1 MFLKSLTI
9 SSGLDIIREI
19 KFRLGIN
26 LIVDETPNIQGKETG
41 NNVGKT
47 TVLMLIDFCLGA
59 NPNHIY
65 TDPENKK
72 DIYKRVKD
80 FLVENNIVV
89 TLVLKEDL
97 EVESSPEI
105 RIERN
110 FLSRS
115 KIIRSFNGVAKTEDA
130 FEEALTNY
138 FFPEHYGKKPTF
150 RQIIS
155 HNIRYKDMSINNT
168 LKTLDAYTS
177 DAEYETLY
185 LFLLGCDFEH
195 GDRKQELLSDI
206 RTEQSFK
213 SRLEEGQT
221 KSAYESALAILENEI
236 IALDAKKFSFDLNN
250 NFEQDLVNLN
260 NIKYKINFLSSEI
273 GKLNIRKNLIVNA
286 KNDLSENQSKIDL
299 NLLKQ
304 IYNQASSQ
312 INQIQKSFEDLCN
325 FHNRMIAEKIR
336 YIAKDLPEIEKQ
348 LISKSDQMSRFREE
362 EKLLTS
368 KVAKSDSLEELEKII
383 SELNDKYRS
392 KGEYENILEKLK
404 TSESK
409 LADFNQQLTTIDDD
423 LFSDTFES
431 NLKTKVN
438 KFNNH
443 FSNIS
448 QALYGEKYALKPDQ
462 VVNSEGQ
469 RLYKF
474 SAFNTNFSSG
484 KKQGEISCFDIAYT
498 LYADEE
504 DIPCLHF
511 LLNDKKELM
520 HDNQLLNIAN
530 LVESKKLQFVASILK
545 DKLPEELNKEE
556 YFVVKL
562 SQTDKLFRIES
573 FGIASN

>member
-72 DIYKRVKD
+72 DIYKKVKD
-80 FLVENNIVV
+80 FLVENNIVI
-89 TLVLKEDL
+89 TLILKEDL
-97 EVESSPEI
+97 EIENSPEI

-115 KIIRSFNGVAKTEDA
+115 KMIRSFNGVAKTEDA

-221 KSAYESALAILENEI
+221 KSAYESALSILENDI
-236 IALDAKKFSFDLNN
+236 IALDTKKFSFDLNN
-250 NFEQDLVNLN
+250 NFEEDLVNLN

-273 GKLNIRKNLIVNA
+273 GKLNIRKNLIINA
-286 KNDLSENQSKIDL
+286 KNDLSENQSRIDL

-348 LISKSDQMSRFREE
+348 LISKSEQMSRFREE

-404 TSESK
+404 TTESK
-409 LADFNQQLTTIDDD
+409 LADLNQQLTTIDDD

-431 NLKTKVN
+431 NLKAKVN

-462 VVNSEGQ
+462 VVNSKGQ

-573 FGIASN
+573 FG

>member
-9 SSGLDIIREI
+9 TTGLDIIREI

-26 LIVDETPNIQGKETG
+26 LIVDETQNIQGKETG

-72 DIYKRVKD
+72 DIYKKVKD
-80 FLVENNIVV
+80 YLVENKIVI

-97 EVESSPEI
+97 EVENSPEI

-115 KIIRSFNGVAKTEDA
+115 KIIRNFNGVAKTEDA

-168 LKTLDAYTS
+168 LKTLDAYTT

-221 KSAYESALAILENEI
+221 KSAYETALAILENEI
-236 IALDAKKFSFDLNN
+236 IVLDAKKFSFDLNS
-250 NFEQDLVNLN
+250 NFEADLVNLN
-260 NIKYKINFLSSEI
+260 NTKYKINFLSSEI
-273 GKLNIRKNLIVNA
+273 GKLNIRRNLIVEA
-286 KNDLSENQSKIDL
+286 ENDLTENQSKIDL

-304 IYNQASSQ
+304 IYNQASTQ

-336 YIAKDLPEIEKQ
+336 YIAKDLPEIERQ
-348 LISKSDQMSRFREE
+348 LKSKSEQMTRFREE
-362 EKLLTS
+362 ERLLTS
-368 KVAKSDSLEELEKII
+368 KVAKSDSFEELEKII

-404 TSESK
+404 ASESK
-409 LADFNQQLTTIDDD
+409 LTDFNQQLSRIDDD

-431 NLKTKVN
+431 NLKAKVN

-443 FSNIS
+443 F
-448 QALYGEKYALKPDQ
+448 
-462 VVNSEGQ
+462 
-469 RLYKF
+469 
-474 SAFNTNFSSG
+474 
-484 KKQGEISCFDIAYT
+484 
-498 LYADEE
+498 
-504 DIPCLHF
+504 
-511 LLNDKKELM
+511 
-520 HDNQLLNIAN
+520 
-530 LVESKKLQFVASILK
+530 
-545 DKLPEELNKEE
+545 
-556 YFVVKL
+556 
-562 SQTDKLFRIES
+562 
-573 FGIASN
+573 